1 MILYLL
7 LACTY
12 TVDNYWTDLAQAHCQ
27 CSQEG
32 DVANCVDE
40 WEVRYENSEAWASC
54 QNEPSPISRSDTR
67 QWAKDYTN
75 QCRLPDTPVLY
86 PDNPDWSSECG
97 S

>member
-32 DVANCVDE
+32 DVANCVNE

-54 QNEPSPISRSDTR
+54 QNEPSPITR